1 MGSRVTPG
9 STLETPL
16 KSRRKRESPRI
27 GDPLFTPLTGKLR
40 RTIMNFRV
48 EGNRRGRRADA
59 GERRTSGQGRSPY
72 QGADAGGSGTAG
84 RGVRAPVLRVGRR
97 GGPGGSFAYR
107 RIRGRTLPLE
117 LRRAARAWGVEDPG
131 LQPPFRGT
139 RLAIDPY
146 RRRDG
151 ERRHALPGRLDQD
164 GDKPPG
170 LRHTHDPPPRHE
182 RAPRPARFWSG
193 STITT
198 SRSSA
203 TASTT

>member
-1 MGSRVTPG
+1 MIGPVSGQPRSERRFSP
-9 STLETPL
+9 TLHSVL
-16 KSRRKRESPRI
+16 LRSPR
-27 GDPLFTPLTGKLR
+27 DRR
-40 RTIMNFRV
+40 RTIMDFPGGR
-48 EGNRRGRRADA
+48 NRRGRRADA
-59 GERRTSGQGRSPY
+59 GERRASGQGRGPY

-146 RRRDG
+146 SRRDG
-151 ERRHALPGRLDQD
+151 
-164 GDKPPG
+164 
-170 LRHTHDPPPRHE
+170 
-182 RAPRPARFWSG
+182 
-193 STITT
+193 
-198 SRSSA
+198 
-203 TASTT
+203 